1 MGRWPYL
8 MRPDVEE
15 QEDAE
20 HEGLKLRLL
29 QSVFF
34 YKDEVRIFLLEEEK
48 KKSGGKR
55 VSIWR
60 FGEFFL
66 FSFFSPSFHFPRSWG
81 KKREESGSAFHLERA
96 SRRLKGNQFHWNE
109 TEKNN
114 NFGRKLNY
122 KQSQDQSFFPIWQ
135 VSHCSKDFWL
145 KKRYMRMERLREK
158 DGALTYW
165 PAKNDSRFF
174 KSIFFSNNHIQ
185 ISLISMIIGYSKIN
199 AQ

>member
-1 MGRWPYL
+1 

-15 QEDAE
+15 QVDAE

-66 FSFFSPSFHFPRSWG
+66 FPFFSPSFHFPRFTG
-81 KKREESGSAFHLERA
+81 KK
-96 SRRLKGNQFHWNE
+96 GNN
-109 TEKNN
+109 T
-114 NFGRKLNY
+114 
-122 KQSQDQSFFPIWQ
+122 D
-135 VSHCSKDFWL
+135 
-145 KKRYMRMERLREK
+145 
-158 DGALTYW
+158 
-165 PAKNDSRFF
+165 
-174 KSIFFSNNHIQ
+174 
-185 ISLISMIIGYSKIN
+185 
-199 AQ
+199 